1 MFTVAAVIDDNAA
14 DVQSEKS
21 MRQLI
26 IIRCTSVLTKLY
38 RNPYMQVKYFVL

>member
-26 IIRCTSVLTKLY
+26 IIRCTSVLTRLY
-38 RNPYMQVKYFVL
+38 RNPHTQVKYFVL